1 MKKDINS
8 ERVKGRKMKDNTFNK
23 IKEKISSLKE
33 IEGGYY
39 KELFKDISMKEFNS
53 LEDFEKLPFTI

>member
-1 MKKDINS
+1 
-8 ERVKGRKMKDNTFNK
+8 MKDNTFNK

-53 LEDFEKLPFTI
+53 LEDFEKLPFTDKDDLRNCYPLGI